1 MRTVKFRAKALSDG
15 KWVYGYV
22 VRIDGKYYI
31 FSEHIRQ
38 YSLVEVDPYT
48 VGQYIGLKDN
58 SNREIYDDDIV
69 VYGLDRGLG
78 VVKYINGTYCLEWYD
93 KNGSPFIDHLLNFV
107 GDVVVVGNIYDNPD
121 LISEIK
127 DKLD

>member
-22 VRIDGKYYI
+22 IRIDGKYYI
-31 FSEHIRQ
+31 FSERVRQ
-38 YSLVEVDPYT
+38 CSLVEVDPYT

-58 SNREIYDDDIV
+58 SNKEIYDDDIV
-69 VYGLDRGLG
+69 VYGSGRGLG
-78 VVKYINGTYCLEWYD
+78 VVKYINGVYCLEWYD
-93 KNGSPFIDHLLNFV
+93 KNGSPLIDHILNFV
-107 GDVVVVGNIYDNPD
+107 DDIVVVGNIYDNPD